1 MDKVTIVLQDAP
13 YGNEKAWNALRLSEA
28 LLTEGV
34 SVRIFLF
41 GDSVGMGKKGQKT
54 PEGFYN
60 VEEMLKKLIAKGVE
74 VRSCLTCTRARGFT
88 QDDYVEGL
96 TIGKTL
102 DLARWVKEEGK
113 VMVF

>member
-1 MDKVTIVLQDAP
+1 MDRVTIVLQDAP

-28 LLTEGV
+28 LIAEGV
-34 SVRIFLF
+34 SVRIFLY
-41 GDSVGMGKKGQKT
+41 GDSVAMGKKGQKP

-60 VEEMLKKLIAKGVE
+60 VEEMLKKLIAKGAD

-88 QDDYVEGL
+88 HSDYIEGL

>member
-13 YGNEKAWNALRLSEA
+13 YGNEKGWNALRLSEA

-60 VEEMLKKLIAKGVE
+60 VEEMLKNSSRKAL
-74 VRSCLTCTRARGFT
+74 R
-88 QDDYVEGL
+88 
-96 TIGKTL
+96 
-102 DLARWVKEEGK
+102 
-113 VMVF
+113 